1 MNLFLRCFGCKK
13 FSKKDKKTSDSSN
26 VKFRSFINQ
35 DANLQNKI
43 SLNLVKNSVIQK
55 ENINQNIEQNK
66 DQNNINNNNQEK
78 NTDILIEN
86 EIKEEK
92 NKITNEQLISEEE
105 EKKENIKNILYSK
118 FGLNLNKE
126 IDFDE
131 PLLKTDSPLICDFE
145 KNIIFT
151 KGNLIELF
159 DKYWKIDKYKKIW
172 DKDNLIIEIN
182 SEGTD
187 INNKFNL
194 IKISYKQK
202 KEIFKDN
209 ADIQTLFDFLYI
221 PDLRLKWDKLLKNLE
236 ILDGKNESNYVL
248 NSLAKSPTF
257 LMSER
262 DCIEKKFIFKNK
274 EGNIIYAISSSVPDN
289 LFEMKKDVVR
299 IINYINYY
307 KLVDEGDYFGFYS
320 LNQTD
325 FKMPIP
331 QFLINVTLPT
341 TTKSWQTSLEK
352 FVCEIKYDKETKNII
367 QNNND
372 ENEKK

>member
-26 VKFRSFINQ
+26 VKFRSFVNQ

-66 DQNNINNNNQEK
+66 NQNNINNNNQEK
-78 NTDILIEN
+78 NKDILIEN
-86 EIKEEK
+86 ETKEEK

-194 IKISYKQK
+194 IKVTYKQK
-202 KEIFKDN
+202 KAEFN
-209 ADIQTLFDFLYI
+209 ENCDIQTIIDFLYF
-221 PDLRLKWDKLLKNLE
+221 PSLRLKWDKILKNFELIE
-236 ILDGKNESNYVL
+236 GNIESNYIIR
-248 NSLAKSPTF
+248 SLAKAPTF

-262 DCIEKKFIFKNK
+262 ESLEKKFIFKNK
-274 EGNIIYAISSSVPDN
+274 DGNGMYIISSSIPDD
-289 LFEMKKDVVR
+289 LFETKKDVVR
-299 IINYINYY
+299 IFNYINYY
-307 KLVDEGDYFGFYS
+307 KIVDEGDYIGFYS

-341 TTKSWQTSLEK
+341 TTKNWQISLEQFAK
-352 FVCEIKYDKETKNII
+352 EVKYDKETKNII
-367 QNNND
+367 SNNN
-372 ENEKK
+372 EKNE

>member
-26 VKFRSFINQ
+26 VKFRSFVNQ

-43 SLNLVKNSVIQK
+43 SLNLVKNSVIQN
-55 ENINQNIEQNK
+55 ENKNQNIEQNTN
-66 DQNNINNNNQEK
+66 QNNINNNNQEK

-86 EIKEEK
+86 ETKEEK

-194 IKISYKQK
+194 IKVTYKQK
-202 KEIFKDN
+202 KAEFN
-209 ADIQTLFDFLYI
+209 ENCDIQTIIDFLYF
-221 PDLRLKWDKLLKNLE
+221 PSLRLKWDKILKNFELIE
-236 ILDGKNESNYVL
+236 GNIESNYIIR
-248 NSLAKSPTF
+248 SLAKAPTF

-262 DCIEKKFIFKNK
+262 ESLEKKFIFKNK
-274 EGNIIYAISSSVPDN
+274 DGNGMYIISSSIPDD
-289 LFEMKKDVVR
+289 LFETKKDVVR
-299 IINYINYY
+299 IFNYINYY
-307 KLVDEGDYFGFYS
+307 KIIDEGDYIGFYS

-341 TTKSWQTSLEK
+341 TTKNWQISLEQFAK
-352 FVCEIKYDKETKNII
+352 EVKYDKETKNII
-367 QNNND
+367 SNNN
-372 ENEKK
+372 EKNE

>member
-26 VKFRSFINQ
+26 VKFRSFVNQ
-35 DANLQNKI
+35 EANLQNKI
-43 SLNLVKNSVIQK
+43 SLNLVKNSVIQN
-55 ENINQNIEQNK
+55 ENKNQNIEQNK
-66 DQNNINNNNQEK
+66 NQNNINNNNQEK

-105 EKKENIKNILYSK
+105 EKKENIKYILYSK

-194 IKISYKQK
+194 IKVTYKQK
-202 KEIFKDN
+202 KAEFN
-209 ADIQTLFDFLYI
+209 ENCDIQTIIDFLYF
-221 PDLRLKWDKLLKNLE
+221 PSLRLKWDKILKNFELIE
-236 ILDGKNESNYVL
+236 GNIESNYIIR
-248 NSLAKSPTF
+248 SLAKAPTF

-262 DCIEKKFIFKNK
+262 ESLEKKFIFKNK
-274 EGNIIYAISSSVPDN
+274 DGNGMYIISSSIPDD
-289 LFEMKKDVVR
+289 LFETKKDVVR
-299 IINYINYY
+299 IFNYINYY
-307 KLVDEGDYFGFYS
+307 KIVDEGDYIGFYS

-341 TTKSWQTSLEK
+341 TTKNWQISLEQFAK
-352 FVCEIKYDKETKNII
+352 EVKYDKETKSII
-367 QNNND
+367 SNNN
-372 ENEKK
+372 EKNE

>member
-78 NTDILIEN
+78 NKDILLEN
-86 EIKEEK
+86 ETKEEK

-194 IKISYKQK
+194 IKVTYKQK
-202 KEIFKDN
+202 KAEFN
-209 ADIQTLFDFLYI
+209 ENCDIQTIIDFLYF
-221 PDLRLKWDKLLKNLE
+221 PSLRLKWDKILKNFELIE
-236 ILDGKNESNYVL
+236 GNIESNYIIR
-248 NSLAKSPTF
+248 SLAKAPTF

-262 DCIEKKFIFKNK
+262 ESLEKKFIFKNK
-274 EGNIIYAISSSVPDN
+274 DGNGMYIISSSIPDD
-289 LFEMKKDVVR
+289 LFETKKDVVR
-299 IINYINYY
+299 IFNYINYY
-307 KLVDEGDYFGFYS
+307 KIVDEGDYIGFYS

-341 TTKSWQTSLEK
+341 TTKNWQISLEQFAK
-352 FVCEIKYDKETKNII
+352 EVKYDKETKNII
-367 QNNND
+367 SNNN
-372 ENEKK
+372 EKNE

>member
-26 VKFRSFINQ
+26 VKFRSFVNQ

-43 SLNLVKNSVIQK
+43 SLNLVKNSVIQN
-55 ENINQNIEQNK
+55 ENKNQNIEQNK
-66 DQNNINNNNQEK
+66 NQNNINNNNQEK
-78 NTDILIEN
+78 NKDILIEN
-86 EIKEEK
+86 ETKEEK

-194 IKISYKQK
+194 IKVTYKQK
-202 KEIFKDN
+202 KAEFN
-209 ADIQTLFDFLYI
+209 ENCDIQTIIDFLYF
-221 PDLRLKWDKLLKNLE
+221 PSLRLKWDKILKNFELIE
-236 ILDGKNESNYVL
+236 GNIESNYIIR
-248 NSLAKSPTF
+248 SLAKAPTF

-262 DCIEKKFIFKNK
+262 ESLEKKFIFKNK
-274 EGNIIYAISSSVPDN
+274 DGNGMYIISSSIPDD
-289 LFEMKKDVVR
+289 LFETKKDVVR
-299 IINYINYY
+299 IFNYINYY
-307 KLVDEGDYFGFYS
+307 KIVDEGDYFGFYS

-341 TTKSWQTSLEK
+341 TTKNWQISLEQFAK
-352 FVCEIKYDKETKNII
+352 EVKYDKETKNII
-367 QNNND
+367 SNNN
-372 ENEKK
+372 EKNE

>member
-78 NTDILIEN
+78 NKDILLEN
-86 EIKEEK
+86 ETKEEK

-194 IKISYKQK
+194 IKVTYKQK
-202 KEIFKDN
+202 KAEFN
-209 ADIQTLFDFLYI
+209 ENCDIQTIIDFLYF
-221 PDLRLKWDKLLKNLE
+221 PSLRLKWDKILKNFELIE
-236 ILDGKNESNYVL
+236 GNIESNYIIR
-248 NSLAKSPTF
+248 SLAKAPTF

-262 DCIEKKFIFKNK
+262 ESLEKKFIFKNK
-274 EGNIIYAISSSVPDN
+274 EGNSIYIISSSIPDD
-289 LFEMKKDVVR
+289 LFETKKDVVR
-299 IINYINYY
+299 IFNYINYY
-307 KLVDEGDYFGFYS
+307 KIIDEGDYIGFYS

-341 TTKSWQTSLEK
+341 TTKNWQISLEQFAK
-352 FVCEIKYDKETKNII
+352 EVKYDKETKNII
-367 QNNND
+367 SNNN
-372 ENEKK
+372 EKNE

>member
-26 VKFRSFINQ
+26 VKFRSFVNQ

-43 SLNLVKNSVIQK
+43 SLNLVKNSVIQN
-55 ENINQNIEQNK
+55 ENKNQNIEQNTN
-66 DQNNINNNNQEK
+66 QNNINNNNQEK
-78 NTDILIEN
+78 NKDILIEN
-86 EIKEEK
+86 ETKEEK

-105 EKKENIKNILYSK
+105 EKKENMKNILYSK

-194 IKISYKQK
+194 IKVTYKQK
-202 KEIFKDN
+202 KTEFN
-209 ADIQTLFDFLYI
+209 ENCDIQTIIDFLYF
-221 PDLRLKWDKLLKNLE
+221 PSLRLKWDKILKNFELIE
-236 ILDGKNESNYVL
+236 GNIESNYIIR
-248 NSLAKSPTF
+248 SLAKAPTF

-262 DCIEKKFIFKNK
+262 ESLEKKFIFKNK
-274 EGNIIYAISSSVPDN
+274 DGNGMYIISSSIPDD
-289 LFEMKKDVVR
+289 LFETKKDVVR
-299 IINYINYY
+299 IFNYINYY
-307 KLVDEGDYFGFYS
+307 KIVDEGDYFGFYS

-341 TTKSWQTSLEK
+341 TTKNWQISLEQFAK
-352 FVCEIKYDKETKNII
+352 EVKYDKETKSII
-367 QNNND
+367 SNNN
-372 ENEKK
+372 EKNE

>member
-26 VKFRSFINQ
+26 VKFRSFVNQ

-43 SLNLVKNSVIQK
+43 SLNLVKNSVIQN
-55 ENINQNIEQNK
+55 ENKNQNIEQNK
-66 DQNNINNNNQEK
+66 NQNNINNNNQEK
-78 NTDILIEN
+78 NKDILIEN

-194 IKISYKQK
+194 IKVTYKQK
-202 KEIFKDN
+202 KAEFN
-209 ADIQTLFDFLYI
+209 ENCDIQTIIDFLYF
-221 PDLRLKWDKLLKNLE
+221 PSLRLKWDKILKNFELIE
-236 ILDGKNESNYVL
+236 GNIESNYIIR
-248 NSLAKSPTF
+248 SLAKAPTF

-262 DCIEKKFIFKNK
+262 ESLEKKFIFKNK
-274 EGNIIYAISSSVPDN
+274 DGNGMYIISSSIPDD
-289 LFEMKKDVVR
+289 LFETKKDVVR
-299 IINYINYY
+299 IFNYINYY
-307 KLVDEGDYFGFYS
+307 KIIDEGDYIGFYS

-341 TTKSWQTSLEK
+341 TTKNWQISLEQFAK
-352 FVCEIKYDKETKNII
+352 GVKYDKETKNII
-367 QNNND
+367 SNI
-372 ENEKK
+372 NEKNE

>member
-26 VKFRSFINQ
+26 VKFRSFVNQ

-55 ENINQNIEQNK
+55 ENINQNIEQNTN
-66 DQNNINNNNQEK
+66 QNNINNNNQEK
-78 NTDILIEN
+78 NKDILIEN

-194 IKISYKQK
+194 IKVTYKQK
-202 KEIFKDN
+202 KAEFN
-209 ADIQTLFDFLYI
+209 ENCDIQTIIDFLYF
-221 PDLRLKWDKLLKNLE
+221 PSLRLKWDKILKNFELIE
-236 ILDGKNESNYVL
+236 GNIESNYIIR
-248 NSLAKSPTF
+248 SLAKAPTF

-262 DCIEKKFIFKNK
+262 ESLEKKFIFKNK
-274 EGNIIYAISSSVPDN
+274 DGNGMYIISSSIPDD
-289 LFEMKKDVVR
+289 LFETKKDVVR
-299 IINYINYY
+299 IFNYINYY
-307 KLVDEGDYFGFYS
+307 KIVDEGDYIGFYS

-341 TTKSWQTSLEK
+341 TTKNWQISLEQFAK
-352 FVCEIKYDKETKNII
+352 EVKYDKKTKNII
-367 QNNND
+367 SNNN
-372 ENEKK
+372 EKNE

>member
-43 SLNLVKNSVIQK
+43 SLNLVKNSVIQN
-55 ENINQNIEQNK
+55 ENKNQNIEQNTN
-66 DQNNINNNNQEK
+66 QNNINNNNQEK
-78 NTDILIEN
+78 NKDILIEN
-86 EIKEEK
+86 ETKEEK

-105 EKKENIKNILYSK
+105 EKKENMKNILYSK

-194 IKISYKQK
+194 IKVTYKQK
-202 KEIFKDN
+202 KAEFN
-209 ADIQTLFDFLYI
+209 ENCDIQTIIDFLYF
-221 PDLRLKWDKLLKNLE
+221 PSLRLKWDKILKNFELIE
-236 ILDGKNESNYVL
+236 GNIESNYIIR
-248 NSLAKSPTF
+248 SLAKAPTF

-262 DCIEKKFIFKNK
+262 ESLEKKFIFKNK
-274 EGNIIYAISSSVPDN
+274 DGNGMYIISSSIPDD
-289 LFEMKKDVVR
+289 LFETKKDVVR
-299 IINYINYY
+299 IFNYINYY
-307 KLVDEGDYFGFYS
+307 KIVDEGDYFGFYS

-341 TTKSWQTSLEK
+341 TTKNWQISLEQFAK
-352 FVCEIKYDKETKNII
+352 EVKYDKETKNII
-367 QNNND
+367 SNNN
-372 ENEKK
+372 EKNE

>member
-78 NTDILIEN
+78 NKDILIEN
-86 EIKEEK
+86 ETKEEK

-194 IKISYKQK
+194 IKVTYKQK
-202 KEIFKDN
+202 KAEFN
-209 ADIQTLFDFLYI
+209 ENCDIQTIIDFLYF
-221 PDLRLKWDKLLKNLE
+221 PSLRLKWDKILKNFELIE
-236 ILDGKNESNYVL
+236 GNIESNYIIR
-248 NSLAKSPTF
+248 SLAKAPTF

-262 DCIEKKFIFKNK
+262 ESLEKKFIFKNK
-274 EGNIIYAISSSVPDN
+274 DGNGMYIISSSIPDD
-289 LFEMKKDVVR
+289 LFETKKDVVR
-299 IINYINYY
+299 IFNYINYY
-307 KLVDEGDYFGFYS
+307 KIVDEGDYIGFYS

-341 TTKSWQTSLEK
+341 TTKNWQISLEQFAK
-352 FVCEIKYDKETKNII
+352 GVKYDKETKNII
-367 QNNND
+367 SNI
-372 ENEKK
+372 NEKNE

>member
-26 VKFRSFINQ
+26 VKFRSFVNQ
-35 DANLQNKI
+35 EANLQNKI

-55 ENINQNIEQNK
+55 ENINQNIEQNTN
-66 DQNNINNNNQEK
+66 QNNINNNNQEK
-78 NTDILIEN
+78 NKDILIEN

-105 EKKENIKNILYSK
+105 EKKENMKNILYSK

-194 IKISYKQK
+194 IKVTYKQK
-202 KEIFKDN
+202 KAEFN
-209 ADIQTLFDFLYI
+209 ENCDIQTIIDFLYF
-221 PDLRLKWDKLLKNLE
+221 PSLRLKWDKILKNFELIE
-236 ILDGKNESNYVL
+236 GNIESNYIIR
-248 NSLAKSPTF
+248 SLAKAPTF

-262 DCIEKKFIFKNK
+262 ESLEKKFIFKNK
-274 EGNIIYAISSSVPDN
+274 DGNGMYIISSSIPDD
-289 LFEMKKDVVR
+289 LFETKKDVVR
-299 IINYINYY
+299 IFNYINYY
-307 KLVDEGDYFGFYS
+307 KIVDEGDYIGFYS

-341 TTKSWQTSLEK
+341 TTKNWQISLEQFAK
-352 FVCEIKYDKETKNII
+352 EVKYDKETKNII
-367 QNNND
+367 SNNN
-372 ENEKK
+372 EKNE

>member
-43 SLNLVKNSVIQK
+43 SLNLVKNSVIQN
-55 ENINQNIEQNK
+55 ENKNQNIEQNTN
-66 DQNNINNNNQEK
+66 QNNINNNNQEK
-78 NTDILIEN
+78 NKDILIEN
-86 EIKEEK
+86 ETKEEK

-194 IKISYKQK
+194 IKVTYKQK
-202 KEIFKDN
+202 KAEFN
-209 ADIQTLFDFLYI
+209 ENCDIQTIIDFLYF
-221 PDLRLKWDKLLKNLE
+221 PSLRLKWDKILKNFELIE
-236 ILDGKNESNYVL
+236 GNIESNYIIR
-248 NSLAKSPTF
+248 SLAKAPTF

-262 DCIEKKFIFKNK
+262 ESLEKKFIFKNK
-274 EGNIIYAISSSVPDN
+274 DGNGMYIISSSIPDD
-289 LFEMKKDVVR
+289 LFETKKEVVR
-299 IINYINYY
+299 IFNYINYY
-307 KLVDEGDYFGFYS
+307 KIVDEGDYIGFYS

-341 TTKSWQTSLEK
+341 TTKNWQISLEQFAK
-352 FVCEIKYDKETKNII
+352 EVKYDKETKNII
-367 QNNND
+367 SIN
-372 ENEKK
+372 NEKNE

>member
-26 VKFRSFINQ
+26 VKFRSFVNQ

-66 DQNNINNNNQEK
+66 NQNNINNNNQEK
-78 NTDILIEN
+78 NTDILIKN

-194 IKISYKQK
+194 IKVTYKQK
-202 KEIFKDN
+202 KAEFN
-209 ADIQTLFDFLYI
+209 ENCDIQTIIDFLYF
-221 PDLRLKWDKLLKNLE
+221 PSLRLKWDKILKNFELIE
-236 ILDGKNESNYVL
+236 GNIESNYIIR
-248 NSLAKSPTF
+248 SLAKAPTF

-262 DCIEKKFIFKNK
+262 ESLEKKFIFKNK
-274 EGNIIYAISSSVPDN
+274 DGNGMYIISSSIPDD
-289 LFEMKKDVVR
+289 LFETKKDVVR
-299 IINYINYY
+299 IFNYINYY
-307 KLVDEGDYFGFYS
+307 KIVDEGDYIGFYS

-341 TTKSWQTSLEK
+341 TTKNWQISLEQFAK
-352 FVCEIKYDKETKNII
+352 EVKYDKETKNII
-367 QNNND
+367 SNNN
-372 ENEKK
+372 EKNE

>member
-66 DQNNINNNNQEK
+66 NQNNINNNNQEK
-78 NTDILIEN
+78 NKDILIEN
-86 EIKEEK
+86 ETKEEK

-194 IKISYKQK
+194 IKVTYKQK
-202 KEIFKDN
+202 KAEFN
-209 ADIQTLFDFLYI
+209 ENCDIQTIIDFLYF
-221 PDLRLKWDKLLKNLE
+221 PSLRLKWDKILKNFELIE
-236 ILDGKNESNYVL
+236 GNIESNYIIR
-248 NSLAKSPTF
+248 SLAKAPTF

-262 DCIEKKFIFKNK
+262 ESLEKKFIFKNK
-274 EGNIIYAISSSVPDN
+274 DGNGMYIISSSIPDD
-289 LFEMKKDVVR
+289 LFETKKDVVR
-299 IINYINYY
+299 IFNYINYY
-307 KLVDEGDYFGFYS
+307 KIVDEGDYIGFYS

-341 TTKSWQTSLEK
+341 TTKNWQISLEQFAK
-352 FVCEIKYDKETKNII
+352 EVKYDKETKSII
-367 QNNND
+367 SNNNKK
-372 ENEKK
+372 NE

>member
-78 NTDILIEN
+78 NKDILIEN
-86 EIKEEK
+86 ETKEEK

-105 EKKENIKNILYSK
+105 EKKENMKNILYSK

-194 IKISYKQK
+194 IKVTYKQK
-202 KEIFKDN
+202 KAEFN
-209 ADIQTLFDFLYI
+209 ENCDIQTIIDFLYF
-221 PDLRLKWDKLLKNLE
+221 PSLRLKWDKILKNFELIE
-236 ILDGKNESNYVL
+236 GNIESNYIIR
-248 NSLAKSPTF
+248 SLAKAPTF

-262 DCIEKKFIFKNK
+262 ESLEKKFIFKNK
-274 EGNIIYAISSSVPDN
+274 EGNSIYIISSSIPDD
-289 LFEMKKDVVR
+289 LFETKKDVVR
-299 IINYINYY
+299 IFNYINYY
-307 KLVDEGDYFGFYS
+307 KIIDEGDYIGFYS

-341 TTKSWQTSLEK
+341 TTKNWQISLEQFAK
-352 FVCEIKYDKETKNII
+352 EVKYDKETKSII
-367 QNNND
+367 SNNN
-372 ENEKK
+372 EKNE

>member
-26 VKFRSFINQ
+26 VKFRAFVNQ

-78 NTDILIEN
+78 NKDILLEN
-86 EIKEEK
+86 ETKEEK

-194 IKISYKQK
+194 IKVTYKQK
-202 KEIFKDN
+202 KAEFN
-209 ADIQTLFDFLYI
+209 ENCDIQTIIDFLYF
-221 PDLRLKWDKLLKNLE
+221 PSLRLKWDKILKNFELIE
-236 ILDGKNESNYVL
+236 GNIESNYIIR
-248 NSLAKSPTF
+248 SLAKAPTF

-262 DCIEKKFIFKNK
+262 ESLEKKFIFKNK
-274 EGNIIYAISSSVPDN
+274 DGNGMYIISSSIPDD
-289 LFEMKKDVVR
+289 LFETKKDVVR
-299 IINYINYY
+299 IFNYINYY
-307 KLVDEGDYFGFYS
+307 KIVDEGDYIGFYS

-341 TTKSWQTSLEK
+341 TTKNWQISLEQFAK
-352 FVCEIKYDKETKNII
+352 EVKYDKETKNII
-367 QNNND
+367 SNNN
-372 ENEKK
+372 EKNE

>member
-26 VKFRSFINQ
+26 VKFRSFVNQ

-78 NTDILIEN
+78 NKDILLEN
-86 EIKEEK
+86 ETKEEK

-194 IKISYKQK
+194 IKVTYKQK
-202 KEIFKDN
+202 KAEFN
-209 ADIQTLFDFLYI
+209 ENCDIQTIIDFLYF
-221 PDLRLKWDKLLKNLE
+221 PSLRLKWDKILKNFELIE
-236 ILDGKNESNYVL
+236 GNIESNYIIR
-248 NSLAKSPTF
+248 SLAKAPTF

-262 DCIEKKFIFKNK
+262 ESLEKKFIFKNK
-274 EGNIIYAISSSVPDN
+274 DGNGMYIISSSIPDD
-289 LFEMKKDVVR
+289 LFETKKDVVR
-299 IINYINYY
+299 IFNYINYY
-307 KLVDEGDYFGFYS
+307 KIVDEGDYIGFYS

-341 TTKSWQTSLEK
+341 TTKNWQISLEQFAK
-352 FVCEIKYDKETKNII
+352 EVKYDKETKNII
-367 QNNND
+367 SNNN
-372 ENEKK
+372 EKNE

>member
-26 VKFRSFINQ
+26 VKFRSFVNQ

-43 SLNLVKNSVIQK
+43 SLNLVKNSVIQN
-55 ENINQNIEQNK
+55 ENKNQNIEQNTN
-66 DQNNINNNNQEK
+66 QNNINNNNQEK
-78 NTDILIEN
+78 NKDILIEN

-194 IKISYKQK
+194 IKVTYKQK
-202 KEIFKDN
+202 KAEFN
-209 ADIQTLFDFLYI
+209 ENCDIQTIIDFLYF
-221 PDLRLKWDKLLKNLE
+221 PSLRLKWDKILKNFELIE
-236 ILDGKNESNYVL
+236 GNIESNYIIR
-248 NSLAKSPTF
+248 SLAKAPTF

-262 DCIEKKFIFKNK
+262 ESLEKKFIFKNK
-274 EGNIIYAISSSVPDN
+274 DGNGMYIISSSIPDD
-289 LFEMKKDVVR
+289 LFETKKDVVR
-299 IINYINYY
+299 IFNYINYY
-307 KLVDEGDYFGFYS
+307 KIVDEGDYFGFYS

-341 TTKSWQTSLEK
+341 TTKNWQISLEQFAK
-352 FVCEIKYDKETKNII
+352 EVKYDKETKNII
-367 QNNND
+367 SNNN
-372 ENEKK
+372 EKNE

>member
-43 SLNLVKNSVIQK
+43 SLNLVKNSVIQN
-55 ENINQNIEQNK
+55 ENKNQNIEQNTN
-66 DQNNINNNNQEK
+66 QNNINNNNQEK

-105 EKKENIKNILYSK
+105 EKKENMKNILYSK

-194 IKISYKQK
+194 IKVTYKQK
-202 KEIFKDN
+202 KAEFN
-209 ADIQTLFDFLYI
+209 ENCDIQTIIDFLYF
-221 PDLRLKWDKLLKNLE
+221 PSLRLKWDKILKNFELIE
-236 ILDGKNESNYVL
+236 GNIESNYIIR
-248 NSLAKSPTF
+248 SLAKAPTF

-262 DCIEKKFIFKNK
+262 ESLEKKFIFKNK
-274 EGNIIYAISSSVPDN
+274 DGNGMYIISSSIPDD
-289 LFEMKKDVVR
+289 LFETKKEVVR
-299 IINYINYY
+299 IFNYINYY
-307 KLVDEGDYFGFYS
+307 KIVDEGDYFGFYS

-341 TTKSWQTSLEK
+341 TTKNWQISLEQFAK
-352 FVCEIKYDKETKNII
+352 EVKYDKETKNII
-367 QNNND
+367 SNNN
-372 ENEKK
+372 EKNE

>member
-78 NTDILIEN
+78 NKDILLEN
-86 EIKEEK
+86 ETKEEK

-194 IKISYKQK
+194 IKVTYKQK
-202 KEIFKDN
+202 KAEFN
-209 ADIQTLFDFLYI
+209 ENCDIQTIIDFLYF
-221 PDLRLKWDKLLKNLE
+221 PSLRLKWDKILKNFELIE
-236 ILDGKNESNYVL
+236 GNIESNYIIR
-248 NSLAKSPTF
+248 SLAKAPTF

-262 DCIEKKFIFKNK
+262 ESLEKKFIFKNK
-274 EGNIIYAISSSVPDN
+274 DGNGMYIISSSIPDD
-289 LFEMKKDVVR
+289 LFETKKEVVR
-299 IINYINYY
+299 IFNYINYY
-307 KLVDEGDYFGFYS
+307 KIVDEGDYIGFYS

-341 TTKSWQTSLEK
+341 TTKNWQISLEQFAK
-352 FVCEIKYDKETKNII
+352 EVKYDKETKNII
-367 QNNND
+367 SNNN
-372 ENEKK
+372 EKNE

>member
-13 FSKKDKKTSDSSN
+13 FSKKNKKTSDSSN

-66 DQNNINNNNQEK
+66 NQNNINNNNQEK
-78 NTDILIEN
+78 NKDILIEN
-86 EIKEEK
+86 ETKEEK

-159 DKYWKIDKYKKIW
+159 DKYSKIDKYKKIW

-194 IKISYKQK
+194 IKVTYKQK
-202 KEIFKDN
+202 KAEFN
-209 ADIQTLFDFLYI
+209 ENCDIQTIIDFLYF
-221 PDLRLKWDKLLKNLE
+221 PSLRLKWDKILKNFELIE
-236 ILDGKNESNYVL
+236 GNIESNYIIR
-248 NSLAKSPTF
+248 SLAKAPTF

-262 DCIEKKFIFKNK
+262 ESLEKKFIFKNK
-274 EGNIIYAISSSVPDN
+274 DGNGMYIISSSIPDD
-289 LFEMKKDVVR
+289 LFETKKEVVR
-299 IINYINYY
+299 IFNYINYY
-307 KLVDEGDYFGFYS
+307 KIVDEGDYIGFYS

-341 TTKSWQTSLEK
+341 TTKNWQISLEQFAK
-352 FVCEIKYDKETKNII
+352 GVKYDKETKNII
-367 QNNND
+367 SNI
-372 ENEKK
+372 NEKNE

>member
-26 VKFRSFINQ
+26 VKFRSFVNQ

-43 SLNLVKNSVIQK
+43 SLNLVKNSVIQN
-55 ENINQNIEQNK
+55 ENKNQNIEQNTN
-66 DQNNINNNNQEK
+66 QNNINNNNQEK
-78 NTDILIEN
+78 NKDILIEN
-86 EIKEEK
+86 ETKEEK
-92 NKITNEQLISEEE
+92 NKITNEQLICEEE
-105 EKKENIKNILYSK
+105 EKKENMKNILYSK

-194 IKISYKQK
+194 IKVTYKQK
-202 KEIFKDN
+202 KAEFN
-209 ADIQTLFDFLYI
+209 ENCDIQTIIDFLYF
-221 PDLRLKWDKLLKNLE
+221 PSLRLKWDKILKNFELIE
-236 ILDGKNESNYVL
+236 GNIESNYIIR
-248 NSLAKSPTF
+248 SLAKAPTF

-262 DCIEKKFIFKNK
+262 ESLEKKFIFKNK
-274 EGNIIYAISSSVPDN
+274 DGNGMYIISSSIPDD
-289 LFEMKKDVVR
+289 LFETKKDVVR
-299 IINYINYY
+299 IFNYINYY
-307 KLVDEGDYFGFYS
+307 KIVDEGDYFGFYS

-341 TTKSWQTSLEK
+341 TTKNWQISLEQFAK
-352 FVCEIKYDKETKNII
+352 EVKYDKETKNII
-367 QNNND
+367 SNNN
-372 ENEKK
+372 EKNE

>member
-26 VKFRSFINQ
+26 VKFRSFVNQ
-35 DANLQNKI
+35 EANLQNKI
-43 SLNLVKNSVIQK
+43 SLNLVKNSVIQN
-55 ENINQNIEQNK
+55 ENKNQNIEQNK
-66 DQNNINNNNQEK
+66 NQNNINNNNQEK

-182 SEGTD
+182 SEGTG

-194 IKISYKQK
+194 IKVTYKQK
-202 KEIFKDN
+202 KAEFN
-209 ADIQTLFDFLYI
+209 ENCDIQTIIDFLYF
-221 PDLRLKWDKLLKNLE
+221 PSLRLKWDKILKNFELIE
-236 ILDGKNESNYVL
+236 GNIESNYIIR
-248 NSLAKSPTF
+248 SLAKAPTF

-262 DCIEKKFIFKNK
+262 ESLEKKFIFKNK
-274 EGNIIYAISSSVPDN
+274 DGNGMYIISSSIPDD
-289 LFEMKKDVVR
+289 LFETKKDVVR
-299 IINYINYY
+299 IFNYINYY
-307 KLVDEGDYFGFYS
+307 KIVDEGDYIGFYS

-341 TTKSWQTSLEK
+341 TTKNWQISLEQFAK
-352 FVCEIKYDKETKNII
+352 EVKYDKETKSII
-367 QNNND
+367 SNNN
-372 ENEKK
+372 EKNE

>member
-26 VKFRSFINQ
+26 VKFRSFVNQ

-55 ENINQNIEQNK
+55 ENINQNIEQNTN
-66 DQNNINNNNQEK
+66 QNNINNNNQEK

-105 EKKENIKNILYSK
+105 EKKENMKNILYSK

-131 PLLKTDSPLICDFE
+131 PLLKADSPLICDFE

-194 IKISYKQK
+194 IKVTYKQK
-202 KEIFKDN
+202 KAEFN
-209 ADIQTLFDFLYI
+209 ENCDIQTIIDFLYF
-221 PDLRLKWDKLLKNLE
+221 PSLRLKWDKILKNFELIE
-236 ILDGKNESNYVL
+236 GNIESNYIIR
-248 NSLAKSPTF
+248 SLAKAPTF

-262 DCIEKKFIFKNK
+262 ESLEKKFIFKNK
-274 EGNIIYAISSSVPDN
+274 DGNGMYIISSSIPDD
-289 LFEMKKDVVR
+289 LFETKKDVVR
-299 IINYINYY
+299 IFNYINYY
-307 KLVDEGDYFGFYS
+307 KIVDEGDYIGFYS

-341 TTKSWQTSLEK
+341 TTKNWQISLEQFAK
-352 FVCEIKYDKETKNII
+352 EVKYDKETKNII
-367 QNNND
+367 SNNN
-372 ENEKK
+372 EKNE

>member
-78 NTDILIEN
+78 NKDILLEN
-86 EIKEEK
+86 ETKEEK

-105 EKKENIKNILYSK
+105 EKKENMKNILYSK

-194 IKISYKQK
+194 IKVTYKQK
-202 KEIFKDN
+202 KAEFN
-209 ADIQTLFDFLYI
+209 ENCDIQTIIDFLYF
-221 PDLRLKWDKLLKNLE
+221 PSLRLKWDKILKNFELIE
-236 ILDGKNESNYVL
+236 GNIESNYIIR
-248 NSLAKSPTF
+248 SLAKAPTF

-262 DCIEKKFIFKNK
+262 ESLEKKFIFKNK
-274 EGNIIYAISSSVPDN
+274 DGNGMYIISSSIPDD
-289 LFEMKKDVVR
+289 LFETKKDVVR
-299 IINYINYY
+299 IFNYINYY
-307 KLVDEGDYFGFYS
+307 KIVDEGDYIGFYS

-341 TTKSWQTSLEK
+341 TTKNWQISLEQFAK
-352 FVCEIKYDKETKNII
+352 EVKYDKETKNII
-367 QNNND
+367 SNNN
-372 ENEKK
+372 EKNE

>member
-13 FSKKDKKTSDSSN
+13 YSKKDKNNKDSSN
-26 VKFRSFINQ
+26 VKFSSFVNQ
-35 DANLQNKI
+35 EANIQNKI
-43 SLNLVKNSVIQK
+43 SLNLVKKPFDKK
-55 ENINQNIEQNK
+55 EATNQNMY
-66 DQNNINNNNQEK
+66 QNNINNTNKQIQNS
-78 NTDILIEN
+78 ILIGVET
-86 EIKEEK
+86 KEDK
-92 NKITNEQLISEEE
+92 NKITDEPLISEES
-105 EKKENIKNILYSK
+105 KKNENKKIISYSK

-131 PLLKTDSPLICDFE
+131 PLLTKDSPLISDFE

-151 KGNLIELF
+151 KENLIELF
-159 DKYWKIDKYKKIW
+159 DKYWKIDKYRKIW

-341 TTKSWQTSLEK
+341 TTKSWQSSLEK

>member
-13 FSKKDKKTSDSSN
+13 FSKKNKKTSDSSN
-26 VKFRSFINQ
+26 VKFRSFVNQ

-66 DQNNINNNNQEK
+66 NQNNINNNNQEK
-78 NTDILIEN
+78 NKDILIEN
-86 EIKEEK
+86 ETKEEK

-194 IKISYKQK
+194 IKVTYKQK
-202 KEIFKDN
+202 KAEFN
-209 ADIQTLFDFLYI
+209 ENCDIQTIIDFLYF
-221 PDLRLKWDKLLKNLE
+221 PSLRLKWDKILKNFELIE
-236 ILDGKNESNYVL
+236 GNIESNYIIR
-248 NSLAKSPTF
+248 SLAKAPTF

-262 DCIEKKFIFKNK
+262 ESLEKKFIFKNK
-274 EGNIIYAISSSVPDN
+274 DGNGMYIISSSIPDD
-289 LFEMKKDVVR
+289 LFETKKEVVR
-299 IINYINYY
+299 IFNYINYY
-307 KLVDEGDYFGFYS
+307 KIVDEGDYIGFYS

-341 TTKSWQTSLEK
+341 TTKNWQISLEQFAK
-352 FVCEIKYDKETKNII
+352 GVKYDKETKNII
-367 QNNND
+367 SNI
-372 ENEKK
+372 NEKNE

>member
-26 VKFRSFINQ
+26 VKFRSFVNQ

-66 DQNNINNNNQEK
+66 NQNNINNNNQEK
-78 NTDILIEN
+78 NKDILIEN

-194 IKISYKQK
+194 IKVTYKQK
-202 KEIFKDN
+202 KAEFN
-209 ADIQTLFDFLYI
+209 ENCDIQTIIDFLYF
-221 PDLRLKWDKLLKNLE
+221 PSLRLKWDKILKNFELIE
-236 ILDGKNESNYVL
+236 GNIESNYIIR
-248 NSLAKSPTF
+248 SLAKAPTF

-262 DCIEKKFIFKNK
+262 ESLEKKFIFKNK
-274 EGNIIYAISSSVPDN
+274 DGNGMYIISSSIPDD
-289 LFEMKKDVVR
+289 LFETKKDVVR
-299 IINYINYY
+299 IFNYINYY
-307 KLVDEGDYFGFYS
+307 KIVDEGDYIGFYS

-341 TTKSWQTSLEK
+341 TTKNWQISLEQFAK
-352 FVCEIKYDKETKNII
+352 EVKYDKETKNII
-367 QNNND
+367 SNNN
-372 ENEKK
+372 EKNE

>member
-26 VKFRSFINQ
+26 VKFRSFVNQ

-66 DQNNINNNNQEK
+66 NQNNINNNNQEK

-86 EIKEEK
+86 ETKEEK

-194 IKISYKQK
+194 IKVTYKQK
-202 KEIFKDN
+202 KAEFN
-209 ADIQTLFDFLYI
+209 ENCDIQTIIDFLYF
-221 PDLRLKWDKLLKNLE
+221 PSLRLKWDKILKNFELIE
-236 ILDGKNESNYVL
+236 GNIELNYIIR
-248 NSLAKSPTF
+248 SLAKAPTF

-262 DCIEKKFIFKNK
+262 ESLEKKFIFKNK
-274 EGNIIYAISSSVPDN
+274 DGNGMYIISSSIPDD
-289 LFEMKKDVVR
+289 LFETKKDVVR
-299 IINYINYY
+299 IFNYINYY
-307 KLVDEGDYFGFYS
+307 KIVDEGDYFGFYS

-341 TTKSWQTSLEK
+341 TTKNWQISLEQFAK
-352 FVCEIKYDKETKNII
+352 EVKYDKETKNII
-367 QNNND
+367 SNNN
-372 ENEKK
+372 EKNE

>member
-66 DQNNINNNNQEK
+66 NQNNINNNNQEK

-194 IKISYKQK
+194 IKVTYKQK
-202 KEIFKDN
+202 KAEFN
-209 ADIQTLFDFLYI
+209 ENCDIQTIIDFLYF
-221 PDLRLKWDKLLKNLE
+221 PSLRLKWDKILKNFELIE
-236 ILDGKNESNYVL
+236 GNIESNYIIR
-248 NSLAKSPTF
+248 SLAKAPTF

-262 DCIEKKFIFKNK
+262 ESLEKKFIFKNK
-274 EGNIIYAISSSVPDN
+274 DGNGMYIISSSIPDD
-289 LFEMKKDVVR
+289 LFETKKDVVR
-299 IINYINYY
+299 IFNYINYY
-307 KLVDEGDYFGFYS
+307 KIVDEGDYIGFYS

-341 TTKSWQTSLEK
+341 TTKNWQISLEQFAK
-352 FVCEIKYDKETKNII
+352 EVKYDKETKNII
-367 QNNND
+367 SNNN
-372 ENEKK
+372 EKNE

>member
-43 SLNLVKNSVIQK
+43 SLNLVKNSVIQN
-55 ENINQNIEQNK
+55 ENKNQNIEQNK
-66 DQNNINNNNQEK
+66 NQNNINNNNQEK

-194 IKISYKQK
+194 IKVTYKQK
-202 KEIFKDN
+202 KAEFN
-209 ADIQTLFDFLYI
+209 ENCDIQTIIDFLYF
-221 PDLRLKWDKLLKNLE
+221 PSLRLKWDKILKNFELIE
-236 ILDGKNESNYVL
+236 GNIESNYIIR
-248 NSLAKSPTF
+248 SLAKAPTF

-262 DCIEKKFIFKNK
+262 ESLEKKFIFKNK
-274 EGNIIYAISSSVPDN
+274 DGNGMYIISSSIPDD
-289 LFEMKKDVVR
+289 LFETKKDVVR
-299 IINYINYY
+299 IFNYINYY
-307 KLVDEGDYFGFYS
+307 KIVDEGDYIGFYS

-341 TTKSWQTSLEK
+341 TTKNWQISLEQFAK
-352 FVCEIKYDKETKNII
+352 EVKYDKETKNII
-367 QNNND
+367 SNNN
-372 ENEKK
+372 EKNE

>member
-26 VKFRSFINQ
+26 VKFRSFVNQ
-35 DANLQNKI
+35 EANLQNKI
-43 SLNLVKNSVIQK
+43 SLNLVKNSVIQN
-55 ENINQNIEQNK
+55 ENKNQNIEQNK
-66 DQNNINNNNQEK
+66 NQNNINNNNQEK
-78 NTDILIEN
+78 NKNILIEN
-86 EIKEEK
+86 ETKEEK

-194 IKISYKQK
+194 IKVTYKQK
-202 KEIFKDN
+202 KAEFN
-209 ADIQTLFDFLYI
+209 ENCDIQTIIDFLYF
-221 PDLRLKWDKLLKNLE
+221 PSLRLKWDKILKNFELIE
-236 ILDGKNESNYVL
+236 GNIESNYIIR
-248 NSLAKSPTF
+248 SLAKAPTF

-262 DCIEKKFIFKNK
+262 ESLEKKFIFKNK
-274 EGNIIYAISSSVPDN
+274 ERNGMYIISSSIPDD
-289 LFEMKKDVVR
+289 LFETKKDVVR
-299 IINYINYY
+299 IFNYINYY
-307 KLVDEGDYFGFYS
+307 KIVDEGDYIGFYS

-341 TTKSWQTSLEK
+341 TTKNWQISLEQFAK
-352 FVCEIKYDKETKNII
+352 EVKYDKETKNII
-367 QNNND
+367 SNNN
-372 ENEKK
+372 EKNE